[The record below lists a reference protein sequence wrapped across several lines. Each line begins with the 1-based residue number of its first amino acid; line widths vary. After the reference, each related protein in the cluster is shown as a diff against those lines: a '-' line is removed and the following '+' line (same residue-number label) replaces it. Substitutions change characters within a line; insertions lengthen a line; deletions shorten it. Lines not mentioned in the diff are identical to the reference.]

1 MLTAASHWLPIS
13 VASRASLPLK
23 FSTGP
28 WWEKKQWS
36 HPCCGQPLFPTLFLP
51 FQGWPRW
58 PDRRKIH
65 PLGSLLWCCDATSL
79 PARQLDWGHP
89 QAKLYEPYRYHPPP
103 SSAPVPPT
111 LLFKRPRP
119 HSHPPISRPSPS
131 ASPSQVASALTL
143 HGSVPDC

>member
-13 VASRASLPLK
+13 VASRASRASLPLK

-89 QAKLYEPYRYHPPP
+89 RLNFMSLIGIILRPHLRLCLRPSSSSVRVHIPILLFPGPLHQPHPAKLR
-103 SSAPVPPT
+103 
-111 LLFKRPRP
+111 
-119 HSHPPISRPSPS
+119 
-131 ASPSQVASALTL
+131 AL
-143 HGSVPDC
+143 